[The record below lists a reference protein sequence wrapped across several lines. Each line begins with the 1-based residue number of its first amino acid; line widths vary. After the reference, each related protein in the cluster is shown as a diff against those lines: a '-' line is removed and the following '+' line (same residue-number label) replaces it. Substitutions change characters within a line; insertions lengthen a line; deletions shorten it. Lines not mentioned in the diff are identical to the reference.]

1 MNIELLQQLCEASAV
16 SGDEQEVRDILIN
29 TLEPCVNEIT
39 FDGLGSFVAR
49 KGNKGPKVA
58 VVGHM
63 DEVGFMVTHIDES
76 GFLRFT
82 TIGGWWNQ
90 SMLNHRVTIRTH
102 KGVKIPGVIGSVAP
116 HALTEKQR
124 QQPLSFD
131 EMFIDIGANSRDEV
145 EKRGVA
151 MGDFISPEANFAC
164 WGEDKVVGKAL
175 DNRIGC
181 AMMAELLQT
190 VNNPE
195 ITLYGVGSVEE
206 EVPMTREDLAANVF
220 NESEEM
226 QNTFIS
232 ASLEHELPKEVEV
245 PKQYVTKKLK
255 NQKIKTDTGIEL
267 SFPTEYSENSNF
279 IEFVNHQDGT
289 ITIEIK
295 NIGKITNKA

>member
-102 KGVKIPGVIGSVAP
+102 KGVKITVKFLINHKFKSIFHHIVYLIYTMLSVSYRA
-116 HALTEKQR
+116 KQAGLAK
-124 QQPLSFD
+124 QFL
-131 EMFIDIGANSRDEV
+131 ANLLFN
-145 EKRGVA
+145 VA
-151 MGDFISPEANFAC
+151 
-164 WGEDKVVGKAL
+164 
-175 DNRIGC
+175 
-181 AMMAELLQT
+181 
-190 VNNPE
+190 
-195 ITLYGVGSVEE
+195 
-206 EVPMTREDLAANVF
+206 F
-220 NESEEM
+220 ND
-226 QNTFIS
+226 
-232 ASLEHELPKEVEV
+232 H
-245 PKQYVTKKLK
+245 
-255 NQKIKTDTGIEL
+255 
-267 SFPTEYSENSNF
+267 
-279 IEFVNHQDGT
+279 
-289 ITIEIK
+289 
-295 NIGKITNKA
+295 

>member
-102 KGVKIPGVIGSVAP
+102 KGVKIPGLIDSVAP
-116 HALTEKQR
+116 HRLTEKQK

-131 EMFIDIGANSRDEV
+131 EMFIDIGANSREEV

-206 EVPMTREDLAANVF
+206 EVGLRFYGLVPLLWQ
-220 NESEEM
+220 
-226 QNTFIS
+226 QNW
-232 ASLEHELPKEVEV
+232 
-245 PKQYVTKKLK
+245 
-255 NQKIKTDTGIEL
+255 
-267 SFPTEYSENSNF
+267 SFPRLRYGWLIESCQFFRNRKYSQKKEKNSFGCIF
-279 IEFVNHQDGT
+279 IVR
-289 ITIEIK
+289 IWL
-295 NIGKITNKA
+295 

>member
-116 HALTEKQR
+116 HALTEKQK

-131 EMFIDIGANSRDEV
+131 EMFIDIGTNSRE
-145 EKRGVA
+145 
-151 MGDFISPEANFAC
+151 EANNAA
-164 WGEDKVVGKAL
+164 WKLV
-175 DNRIGC
+175 I
-181 AMMAELLQT
+181 LLARR
-190 VNNPE
+190 P
-195 ITLYGVGSVEE
+195 I
-206 EVPMTREDLAANVF
+206 
-220 NESEEM
+220 
-226 QNTFIS
+226 
-232 ASLEHELPKEVEV
+232 LPAGA
-245 PKQYVTKKLK
+245 
-255 NQKIKTDTGIEL
+255 KIKWSARRWIIA
-267 SFPTEYSENSNF
+267 S
-279 IEFVNHQDGT
+279 
-289 ITIEIK
+289 
-295 NIGKITNKA
+295 AAR

>member
-102 KGVKIPGVIGSVAP
+102 KGFKIPVSLVRFRVRAP
-116 HALTEKQR
+116 
-124 QQPLSFD
+124 
-131 EMFIDIGANSRDEV
+131 II
-145 EKRGVA
+145 
-151 MGDFISPEANFAC
+151 
-164 WGEDKVVGKAL
+164 
-175 DNRIGC
+175 
-181 AMMAELLQT
+181 
-190 VNNPE
+190 
-195 ITLYGVGSVEE
+195 
-206 EVPMTREDLAANVF
+206 
-220 NESEEM
+220 
-226 QNTFIS
+226 
-232 ASLEHELPKEVEV
+232 
-245 PKQYVTKKLK
+245 
-255 NQKIKTDTGIEL
+255 
-267 SFPTEYSENSNF
+267 
-279 IEFVNHQDGT
+279 
-289 ITIEIK
+289 
-295 NIGKITNKA
+295 

>member
-102 KGVKIPGVIGSVAP
+102 KGFKIPRRSRCAGSSTRSGY
-116 HALTEKQR
+116 HGK
-124 QQPLSFD
+124 
-131 EMFIDIGANSRDEV
+131 
-145 EKRGVA
+145 
-151 MGDFISPEANFAC
+151 
-164 WGEDKVVGKAL
+164 DK
-175 DNRIGC
+175 N
-181 AMMAELLQT
+181 
-190 VNNPE
+190 
-195 ITLYGVGSVEE
+195 
-206 EVPMTREDLAANVF
+206 
-220 NESEEM
+220 
-226 QNTFIS
+226 
-232 ASLEHELPKEVEV
+232 
-245 PKQYVTKKLK
+245 
-255 NQKIKTDTGIEL
+255 KIKAISSVVKPPSGGFFVPETCRYTL
-267 SFPTEYSENSNF
+267 LNF
-279 IEFVNHQDGT
+279 
-289 ITIEIK
+289 
-295 NIGKITNKA
+295 